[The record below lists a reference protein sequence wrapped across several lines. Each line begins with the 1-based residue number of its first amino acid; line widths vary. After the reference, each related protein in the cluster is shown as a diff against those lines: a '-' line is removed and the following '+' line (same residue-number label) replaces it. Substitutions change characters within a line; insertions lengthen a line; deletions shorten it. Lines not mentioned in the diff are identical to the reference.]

1 MYYDSGT
8 NSLYYW
14 NGTSW
19 VTGGGGATNPNA
31 TYAARAYRAN
41 AGAAVGVNA
50 WTKIPLDT
58 TSFDPGNN
66 FQIANSRYIC
76 PVAGYYAVDGRFTLN
91 VGGADYNIICSAA
104 IYVNGLARAEGT
116 RSSHSDLSTFV
127 AAAVTDVVQCNAG
140 DYIELYGIATQG
152 YDIIQ
157 GATADYLSVSIVSP
171 TSVQQ
176 QPLQPASQARA
187 YRNAALTTTSG
198 AWTKIPVDTVAFDA
212 SGGAMQAAN
221 GRYVCP
227 TAGYYQVNFELAASA
242 PASTDVTFQAA
253 VYRNG
258 SLTGIG
264 GADPRV
270 APNGTVAVSGGDVI
284 QCNAGDYLELW
295 SFASGAWALSV
306 GTYANYLSVSLIGTA
321 PVAAPSYAARM
332 ALTTN
337 QAALVASTWTKVL
350 LDSAQTDPSGCFNR
364 ANNRYVCPVAGIYDV
379 LGSLQQQESGTGTY
393 TLVAAGIYKNGA
405 LYSYTAGLPA
415 VQTAAAAT
423 IADKIQCNAGD
434 YLELWVQNGQATTVL
449 ANVQTTFL
457 AVSLLT
463 QAPAPL
469 PVTVPPVITTGGLPS
484 SPVDGQE
491 CYYVVDATN
500 GVVWHLK
507 YRAGSASA
515 HKWEL
520 VGGSPLLVLTTAVA
534 TAAAANTTYNLSTS
548 LVTIPLAGDYLVSAA
563 GQGTGSTA
571 GASTVTTTLYA
582 GAGTPSNTFAQASVV
597 TVAGT
602 SYAFNWE
609 VIRRVVANLTA
620 GTQLGVS
627 GSCNNV
633 GATWGPLQQ
642 EVLPV
647 RVG

>member
-31 TYAARAYRAN
+31 TYAARAY
-41 AGAAVGVNA
+41 VNA
-50 WTKIPLDT
+50 AYTTGASGAWGKLPLDT
-58 TSFDPGNN
+58 KDYDPGNN
-66 FQIANSRYIC
+66 FALANNRYVC
-76 PVAGYYAVDGRFTLN
+76 PVAGYYKVAAQALGNLPTGTTVIQIAVYKNGASAIVGTATPGAQGY
-91 VGGADYNIICSAA
+91 GGAVAT
-104 IYVNGLARAEGT
+104 G
-116 RSSHSDLSTFV
+116 DL
-127 AAAVTDVVQCNAG
+127 QCNTG
-140 DYIELYGIATQG
+140 DYLEVFVSTGTAVGLWTGSTIANF
-152 YDIIQ
+152 
-157 GATADYLSVSIVSP
+157 LSVSIVSP
-171 TSVQQ
+171 TAVQQ

-364 ANNRYVCPVAGIYDV
+364 ANNRYVCPVAGVYDV